1 MRQWRPGVFRRGA
14 LWNARWGIRRKDA
27 FRSPCAA
34 LRNRQPL
41 PENERFESV
50 SDSAMKN
57 MHSSSPSPWR
67 PSSQAVEASQIEDVI
82 AGDKVM
88 VHFWAPWNPH
98 DKGMDA
104 NIQAVK
110 GKFPRVR
117 FYSVN
122 ADETAFEPFIE
133 THHVAA
139 FPALVCFANG
149 RARGRFYGVETVE
162 KLEAFVREMVEMPG
176 R

>member
-1 MRQWRPGVFRRGA
+1 MNDP
-14 LWNARWGIRRKDA
+14 RK
-27 FRSPCAA
+27 
-34 LRNRQPL
+34 
-41 PENERFESV
+41 
-50 SDSAMKN
+50 
-57 MHSSSPSPWR
+57 SSTPQWR
-67 PSSQAVEASQIEDVI
+67 PSSPAVDASQIEDVI
-82 AGDKVM
+82 CGDKVM

-110 GKFPRVR
+110 GKFPRVQ

-133 THHVAA
+133 AHHVAA